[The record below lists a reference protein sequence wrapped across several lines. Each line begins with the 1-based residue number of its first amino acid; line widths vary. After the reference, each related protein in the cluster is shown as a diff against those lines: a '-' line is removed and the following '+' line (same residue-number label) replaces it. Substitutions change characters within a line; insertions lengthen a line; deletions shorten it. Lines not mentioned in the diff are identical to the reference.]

1 MAAECGNGKGPSPLV
16 IHAVRRGID
25 PPHRP
30 FLAMRLEILL
40 QALVNGVLMGGVYS
54 LVSIGLTL
62 IFGVVRI
69 VNFAHGE
76 FLMVGMYVT
85 YWLWA
90 LTHMDPVVTAI
101 VSMPAL
107 AILGYFLYR
116 ALVRRVLGAPDLSQI
131 FLTVGISLVLQNL
144 ALLLFTANYRSVTV
158 AYATSAFRLGAVSFS
173 LARLIAFAVAVVL
186 SLLVGLF
193 LSRTDVGRAM
203 RAVAQDRD
211 AAMLLG
217 IDPDRIYALAVA
229 LGAALAGA
237 GGSVIMPY
245 FYVFPTVGAS
255 FVLIAFVV
263 VIMGGLGNVTGAFL
277 GGIIMGIAESL
288 GVLYVGADAGVI
300 VAFIILLLVLIL
312 RPQGLLAVGRG

>member
-1 MAAECGNGKGPSPLV
+1 M
-16 IHAVRRGID
+16 
-25 PPHRP
+25 RP
-30 FLAMRLEILL
+30 EILL
-40 QALVNGVLMGGVYS
+40 QALVNGILMGGVYS

-76 FLMVGMYVT
+76 FLMVGMYIT

-90 LTHMDPVVTAI
+90 LTRMDPIVTAL
-101 VSMPAL
+101 VSMPIL
-107 AILGYFLYR
+107 AVMGYFFYR

-131 FLTVGISLVLQNL
+131 FLTVGVSLVLQNF
-144 ALLLFTANYRSVTV
+144 ALLIFTANYRSVTV
-158 AYATSAFRLGAVSFS
+158 AYATQAFRVGPVSFS
-173 LARLIAFAVAVVL
+173 VARLIAFAVAVFL

-193 LSRTDVGRAM
+193 LGRTDIGRAM

-217 IDPDRIYALAVA
+217 IDPHRVYALAVA

-288 GVLYVGADAGVI
+288 GILFVGADAGVI
-300 VAFIILLLVLIL
+300 VAFIILILVLVL
-312 RPQGLLAVGRG
+312 RPQGLLAVRRG